1 MRTTT
6 RHLRIFFSMAV
17 ALLCFVVCRNVVA
30 EIVTTA
36 KPVTGMTCAMP
47 EDCNTPCATVCEK
60 DNDMLRATHEMG
72 CWAIPSTSV
81 TLQGAAGRMLS
92 VGKTLQR
99 ISRVYNAINVDE
111 SRHANEQDGALCH
124 ALLTKRFHTGYYIY
138 YRCQMRC

>member
-1 MRTTT
+1 MKTA
-6 RHLRIFFSMAV
+6 RHIRIFFSIAV
-17 ALLCFVVCRNVVA
+17 ALLCFVVCRADVTAVA
-30 EIVTTA
+30 PTTEPLVEVTA
-36 KPVTGMTCAMP
+36 AIPEECAVTDAALIEK
-47 EDCNTPCATVCEK
+47 ED
-60 DNDMLRATHEMG
+60 DMLRAAHEMG
-72 CWAIPSTSV
+72 SWAIPSTSV

-111 SRHANEQDGALCH
+111 SRHANEQDRALRH

>member
-1 MRTTT
+1 MGTTT

-17 ALLCFVVCRNVVA
+17 ALLCFVMCRNVVA

-99 ISRVYNAINVDE
+99 ISRVYNVLYVDE